1 MFTDES
7 QDGAQPYSGS
17 RGVVVTVPL
26 RRLRELSNLSLR
38 ELTERMG
45 PRSNGRPW
53 AISTISQVENGSR
66 GSSQELRDALSRAFD
81 LPPGSVQEETKWR
94 TTD

>member
-1 MFTDES
+1 MFTDGD
-7 QDGAQPYSGS
+7 QDGEQLGRGS
-17 RGVVVTVPL
+17 RGVVATIPL
-26 RRLRELSNLSLR
+26 RTLRELANLSLR

-66 GSSQELRDALSRAFD
+66 GSSQELRDSLSRAFG
-81 LPPGSVQEETKWR
+81 LPPGSVHEETACRSK
-94 TTD
+94 D